1 MRSPWEEGTMRNLSG
16 FLLFAFLFVALGAAA
31 QEYPVR
37 PIRLLVG
44 FPPGGNVD
52 VVGRIV
58 AQKMAEGLGRSVVVE
73 NRPGAGSII
82 ANELAARATP
92 DGYTLLM
99 VSGAHVT
106 QAATQKKLPYDPLRD
121 FGWISTLVSYPIV
134 IVVRAESR
142 FKTLDE
148 LIAHVKANP
157 RKFDYPTPGMGTV
170 YHLTGELLNA
180 MAGIEMNP
188 VPFRGGAEPI
198 NELLSGRMEML
209 MDALTNAYPYIQS
222 GRFRP
227 LAVSSLERSPV
238 LPNVPTV
245 TQSVPGYEAT
255 SFLGIAA
262 PRATSPAVVKR
273 LNAEIRRVLA
283 LPDIAQ
289 RFADMGGTPRPSSP
303 AETERF
309 VESEIAKWKRVVEM
323 RKIELQ

>member
-1 MRSPWEEGTMRNLSG
+1 MRNLFG
-16 FLLFAFLFVALGAAA
+16 FLLVASLFAAAGAAA
-31 QEYPVR
+31 QEYPNR

-52 VVGRIV
+52 IVGRIV
-58 AQKMAEGLGRSVVVE
+58 AQKLAEGLGRAVVVE

-82 ANELAARATP
+82 ANELAARATA

-148 LIAHVKANP
+148 LIAHVKAHP

-170 YHLTGELLNA
+170 YHLTGEMLNA

-238 LPNVPTV
+238 LPDVPTV

-262 PRATSPAVVKR
+262 PRATPPAVVKR
-273 LNAEIRRVLA
+273 LNAEIRRVVA

-289 RFADMGGTPRPSSP
+289 RFADMGGTPFATSP
-303 AETERF
+303 REMERF
-309 VESEIAKWKRVVEM
+309 VESEIAKWKKVVEV